1 MNKRT
6 KSVVGAVSAV
16 GVAVAGAAAGY
27 AAGVLTAPASGKQT
41 RQRLG
46 RAIGEKTADLKHN
59 ARKTITRARNA
70 MSDTMASA
78 ARRAK
83 LRAV

>member
-27 AAGVLTAPASGKQT
+27 AAAPATATPTALTAPT
-41 RQRLG
+41 TDFVRLFMYLSL
-46 RAIGEKTADLKHN
+46 E
-59 ARKTITRARNA
+59 
-70 MSDTMASA
+70 
-78 ARRAK
+78 
-83 LRAV
+83 